1 MWDDP
6 NEAPPPPRPPRREPD
21 PYGPPPGGGYPPFD
35 PNATRRANYRQD
47 QPGQGGYGQQD
58 QGGYGQGGSGQPGYG
73 QQGYD
78 QPGYGQRTPD
88 YGQPPAYNPAANPP
102 AGPAGRP
109 PRWPSPD
116 QQQGAQ
122 GYGGYAGSAGSATP
136 GAYAPQPSYAP
147 PAPARPRPVERAPER
162 RSSGHGVSLPH
173 LPIAHVFLIGGVA
186 AMAFSIAQ
194 PWGKNAAGAQ
204 LFIKDFATVQLNHGT
219 GVNTAN
225 YAVQAATGIVIAAA
239 ALSAVL
245 VLLNTVVTL
254 INKVI
259 GVVGLGGCATLLF
272 FPVLWGAATL
282 LFVVLL
288 AAAGFAGLGSLSN
301 LPIVAN
307 HGISSA
313 SVQAHALGFYLW
325 LGGACAVF
333 VGMLGQ
339 LVLRRR

>member
-6 NEAPPPPRPPRREPD
+6 DEVPPSRPPRREPD
-21 PYGPPPGGGYPPFD
+21 PYGPPPGGGQPPFD

-47 QPGQGGYGQQD
+47 QPGQGGYGQQG
-58 QGGYGQGGSGQPGYG
+58 QGGYEQGSPEQQGYG
-73 QQGYD
+73 QPD
-78 QPGYGQRTPD
+78 YGQRPPN
-88 YGQPPAYNPAANPP
+88 YGQPPAYRPDPPRYP
-102 AGPAGRP
+102 AGPAGQP
-109 PRWPSPD
+109 PRWPA
-116 QQQGAQ
+116 QEQQ
-122 GYGGYAGSAGSATP
+122 GYGGYAGSATP
-136 GAYAPQPSYAP
+136 GAYAPQPSYPP
-147 PAPARPRPVERAPER
+147 PAQPVPRQRPVERAPEG
-162 RSSGHGVSLPH
+162 RSTGHGVSLPH

-194 PWGKNAAGAQ
+194 PWGKNAAGVQ
-204 LFIKDFATVQLNHGT
+204 LFIKDFAAVQLNHGT

-239 ALSAVL
+239 VLSAVL
-245 VLLNTVVTL
+245 LLLNTVVTI

-259 GVVGLGGCATLLF
+259 GVVGLGGCATLIF

-307 HGISSA
+307 HGISTA
-313 SVQAHALGFYLW
+313 SVQSHALGFYLW
-325 LGGACAVF
+325 IGGAIAVF